1 MKDTTLDKLDKDI
14 LKAIANDA
22 KMPVKKIAEVVYA
35 SVPTVNSRI
44 IELTNK
50 GIIKGYYTEIDNTVF
65 EDSIKCYID
74 IEISPSHREKLYE
87 YLKESPNVISC
98 DRVTGEYSLMVQAI
112 FKNTYEM
119 DKFINSIQLYGRTKT
134 QIVFSSI
141 IPYRNVIL

>member
-1 MKDTTLDKLDKDI
+1 MKDTILDKLDKDI

>member
-22 KMPVKKIAEVVYA
+22 KMPVKKIAEIVYA

-44 IELTNK
+44 TELTAK
-50 GIIKGYYTEIDNTVF
+50 GVIKGYYTEIDNSIF

-74 IEISPSHREKLYE
+74 IEISPAHREKLFD

-98 DRVTGEYSLMVQAI
+98 DRVTGEYSLMLQAI

-119 DKFINSIQLYGRTKT
+119 DKFINNIQLYGRTKT
-134 QIVFSSI
+134 QIVFSSV

>member
-22 KMPVKKIAEVVYA
+22 KMPVKKIAEIVYA

-44 IELTNK
+44 TELTAK
-50 GIIKGYYTEIDNTVF
+50 GVIKGYYTEIDNSIF

-74 IEISPSHREKLYE
+74 IEISPAQREKLFD

-98 DRVTGEYSLMVQAI
+98 DRVTGEYSLMLQAI

-119 DKFINSIQLYGRTKT
+119 DKFINNIQLYGRTKT
-134 QIVFSSI
+134 QIIFSSV

>member
-44 IELTNK
+44 IELTAK
-50 GIIKGYYTEIDNTVF
+50 GVIKGYYTEIDNSVF

-74 IEISPSHREKLYE
+74 IEISPTHREKLFE

-98 DRVTGEYSLMVQAI
+98 DRVTGEYSLMLQAI

-119 DKFINSIQLYGRTKT
+119 DKFINNIQLYGRTKT
-134 QIVFSSI
+134 QIVFSSV